1 MNELFPGDKAIGDTN
16 KDKYYRYVGLASEIQ
31 PGKSKSFSISDE
43 RGKNIDIAVFNI
55 IGRYYA
61 ISNTCITQ
69 RPSINLISSTLFF
82 ISPSPK
88 LYSIL

>member
-1 MNELFPGDKAIGDTN
+1 MKGLFPEDDNGLGDAS

-69 RPSINLISSTLFF
+69 RST
-82 ISPSPK
+82 SE
-88 LYSIL
+88 